1 MKAGINI
8 TIKKEDIN
16 KANKTARRAEMI
28 EAGVYNLQ
36 KARVFK
42 SKSNYTRKTKHKE
55 TYA

>member
-16 KANKTARRAEMI
+16 KATKTARRAEMI

-42 SKSNYTRKTKHKE
+42 SKSNYTRKDKHKE
-55 TYA
+55 IYA